1 VDDIFS
7 KYNEKQDNELT
18 EREFQNIMF
27 YYNIDQFVR
36 KTKEII
42 RLVDPRKGLTIQ
54 KNDFLYELKIQ
65 KEDFD

>member
-1 VDDIFS
+1 
-7 KYNEKQDNELT
+7 
-18 EREFQNIMF
+18 MF